1 MLTTVWSEMVLPVMS
16 AMVLPMMRVM
26 VQLSRSKTQAY
37 DVSRTRS
44 VRLPN
49 PLRVSPEA
57 EQGVS

>member
-1 MLTTVWSEMVLPVMS
+1 MVLPVVS
-16 AMVLPMMRVM
+16 AMVLPMVRVM
-26 VQLSRSKTQAY
+26 VQLSRSKTHAY